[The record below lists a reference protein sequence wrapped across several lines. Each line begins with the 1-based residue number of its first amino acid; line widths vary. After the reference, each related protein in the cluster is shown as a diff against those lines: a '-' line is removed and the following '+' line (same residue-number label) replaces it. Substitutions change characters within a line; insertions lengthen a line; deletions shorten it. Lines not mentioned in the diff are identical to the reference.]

1 MEEKKRVS
9 FGQAVILLVIAIA
22 VIIIVKAWLAAD
34 TSVSLL
40 CAAAP
45 VCALAMIWGVKW
57 DDIETEIKEN
67 FKSMCSPVMILM
79 CVGML
84 VGTWTI
90 SGTIPSLVYYGMQ
103 FISPGI
109 FLVVTCLIG
118 ALMSIMTGTSWG
130 TISTAGVA
138 LMGVSIGLGIP
149 PAYTAGAITTGALF
163 GDKLSPLS
171 DTTVMSSAVCDVDI
185 VDHIKYLLWT
195 TVPSLVVSLVLYAI
209 LGLNHTGSTIESA
222 EYDIILSTLDS
233 TFNINP
239 IMLIP
244 PVVVIALIV
253 LKKPTVPT
261 FFSGILVAMVL
272 AWVFQGASFMDVI
285 NAMASG
291 YAEPTGVEIVDT
303 LVIRGG
309 LNSMLGTIVMVLAAG
324 VFGGPT
330 ESFRSCTCNHRQAE
344 QYHQERKTAA
354 HFSHLPAH
362 HTFHGSDKLLCI
374 FHHHRKHDERPVRQ
388 VRAET
393 KRTCQGQH
401 GRYGYRPC
409 TLYPVELIR
418 GFLFNDLRRS
428 GNGICY
434 LCSYDL
440 PERCI

>member
-149 PAYTAGAITTGALF
+149 PAYTAG
-163 GDKLSPLS
+163 SPQEHCLE
-171 DTTVMSSAVCDVDI
+171 T
-185 VDHIKYLLWT
+185 
-195 TVPSLVVSLVLYAI
+195 
-209 LGLNHTGSTIESA
+209 
-222 EYDIILSTLDS
+222 
-233 TFNINP
+233 
-239 IMLIP
+239 
-244 PVVVIALIV
+244 
-253 LKKPTVPT
+253 
-261 FFSGILVAMVL
+261 
-272 AWVFQGASFMDVI
+272 SF
-285 NAMASG
+285 
-291 YAEPTGVEIVDT
+291 
-303 LVIRGG
+303 LHCQIR
-309 LNSMLGTIVMVLAAG
+309 
-324 VFGGPT
+324 
-330 ESFRSCTCNHRQAE
+330 Q
-344 QYHQERKTAA
+344 
-354 HFSHLPAH
+354 
-362 HTFHGSDKLLCI
+362 
-374 FHHHRKHDERPVRQ
+374 
-388 VRAET
+388 
-393 KRTCQGQH
+393 
-401 GRYGYRPC
+401 
-409 TLYPVELIR
+409 
-418 GFLFNDLRRS
+418 
-428 GNGICY
+428 
-434 LCSYDL
+434 
-440 PERCI
+440 

>member
-261 FFSGILVAMVL
+261 FFSGILVA
-272 AWVFQGASFMDVI
+272 WYWH
-285 NAMASG
+285 G
-291 YAEPTGVEIVDT
+291 YSRALHLWMSSTPWPADMQSRPE
-303 LVIRGG
+303 L
-309 LNSMLGTIVMVLAAG
+309 
-324 VFGGPT
+324 
-330 ESFRSCTCNHRQAE
+330 RSLT
-344 QYHQERKTAA
+344 
-354 HFSHLPAH
+354 P
-362 HTFHGSDKLLCI
+362 LL
-374 FHHHRKHDERPVRQ
+374 
-388 VRAET
+388 
-393 KRTCQGQH
+393 
-401 GRYGYRPC
+401 
-409 TLYPVELIR
+409 
-418 GFLFNDLRRS
+418 
-428 GNGICY
+428 
-434 LCSYDL
+434 
-440 PERCI
+440 

>member
-185 VDHIKYLLWT
+185 VDHIKYLLPN
-195 TVPSLVVSLVLYAI
+195 VCDRFLSCRYI
-209 LGLNHTGSTIESA
+209 TG
-222 EYDIILSTLDS
+222 
-233 TFNINP
+233 
-239 IMLIP
+239 
-244 PVVVIALIV
+244 
-253 LKKPTVPT
+253 
-261 FFSGILVAMVL
+261 
-272 AWVFQGASFMDVI
+272 
-285 NAMASG
+285 
-291 YAEPTGVEIVDT
+291 
-303 LVIRGG
+303 
-309 LNSMLGTIVMVLAAG
+309 
-324 VFGGPT
+324 
-330 ESFRSCTCNHRQAE
+330 
-344 QYHQERKTAA
+344 
-354 HFSHLPAH
+354 
-362 HTFHGSDKLLCI
+362 
-374 FHHHRKHDERPVRQ
+374 
-388 VRAET
+388 
-393 KRTCQGQH
+393 
-401 GRYGYRPC
+401 
-409 TLYPVELIR
+409 
-418 GFLFNDLRRS
+418 
-428 GNGICY
+428 
-434 LCSYDL
+434 
-440 PERCI
+440 